1 MNLEYKKVLYIDLNT
16 LGYEFKIHEDLWKY
30 IGGIG
35 VGYKLFA
42 DNLDEKP
49 VVLAAGPLSGYFPY
63 ISKANLL
70 YSSGGA
76 VEEKFGGGTIAGLLN
91 MVGIDAIVF
100 TGATDKFVHVS
111 LFNQEVTVTTEKEE
125 DFERRY
131 SDFVLTKNAA
141 TSQRYFSF
149 GNSINLE
156 NFFTGETQLGGG
168 LSVSIDSTESLDF
181 SDFSHYEELYTDL
194 LDQYRKLS
202 VEPRSNPSCLGCPM
216 GCDKSNQGEDGE
228 NVAVL
233 PRCLISCAYAEEV
246 YKSIPTAYACLNS
259 VGYKYHHSHLEGL
272 PKLVGELKVLINNKL
287 RDDSNS

>member
-1 MNLEYKKVLYIDLNT
+1 MNLEYKKILYIDLNT
-16 LGYEFKIHEDLWKY
+16 LSYDFKIHEDLWQY

-35 VGYKLFA
+35 VGYRLFA
-42 DNLDEKP
+42 DNLAENP
-49 VVLAAGPLSGYFPY
+49 VILTAGPLSGYFPY

-70 YSSGGA
+70 YLDNGT
-76 VEEKFGGGTIAGLLN
+76 VQEKFGGGTIAGLLN
-91 MVGIDAIVF
+91 MVGIDGIVF
-100 TGATDKFVHVS
+100 TGATDKFVHIS
-111 LFNQEVTVTTEKEE
+111 LFNQEITITVETGE

-131 SDFVLTKNAA
+131 SDFILTKDKA

-149 GNSINLE
+149 GNGINLGE
-156 NFFTGETQLGGG
+156 AFTGGI
-168 LSVSIDSTESLDF
+168 SVSVDSTESLDF
-181 SDFSHYEELYTDL
+181 HDRHHYEDLYNDL

-216 GCDKSNQGEDGE
+216 GCDKSAMGEDEE

-259 VGYKYHHSHLEGL
+259 VGYKYHHSHLENL
-272 PKLVGELKVLINNKL
+272 PTLVGELKVQINNKL
-287 RDDSNS
+287 RDDSNR